1 MTTPSIP
8 ANKYTDSSLI
18 FHVDYLKATFNDFA
32 RTNLYKV
39 EFIFD
44 KATVVPEFLK
54 LELLAKSVNMPDFN
68 IGTKEIKRMGQ
79 RLYLPATQNYGDI
92 QMVFV
97 CDDNYTQKKMLHNW
111 LFQLVYNTDENT
123 FPTSS
128 NFGKFVTR
136 ILQLDNKFNIIF
148 GIEFV
153 FCWPTSLGELQLSQE
168 SDAQISEFPVTF
180 KFSTYKVMDI
190 T

>member
-1 MTTPSIP
+1 MSKPSIP
-8 ANKYTDSSLI
+8 QTKYVDSSLI

-44 KATVVPEFLK
+44 KGTDVENFLK
-54 LELLAKSVNMPDFN
+54 LELMAKTVNMPDFN

-97 CDDNYTQKKMLHNW
+97 CDDNYVQKKMLHNW
-111 LFQLVYNTDENT
+111 LFKLIYNTDENT
-123 FPTSS
+123 FLTSS
-128 NFGKFVTR
+128 NYGKFTTR
-136 ILQLDNKFNIIF
+136 ILQLDNKYNIIF
-148 GIEFV
+148 GIELG

-180 KFSTYKVMDI
+180 KFSTYTVLDI

>member
-1 MTTPSIP
+1 MSIP
-8 ANKYTDSSLI
+8 SVEKTKYTNQSEI
-18 FHVDYLKATFNDFA
+18 FHVDYLKSTFRDFA

-39 EFIFD
+39 EFSLNNVSN
-44 KATVVPEFLK
+44 TPEFLK
-54 LELLAKSVNMPDFN
+54 TELLAKSVNMPDFN
-68 IGTKEIKRMGQ
+68 IGVKHIARMGQ
-79 RLYLPATQNYGDI
+79 HLYLPATQNYGDI
-92 QMVFV
+92 QMVFI

-111 LFQLVYNTDENT
+111 LFKLVYNTDENT

-128 NFGKFVTR
+128 NFGKFTTR
-136 ILQLDNKFNIIF
+136 ILQLDNKYNIIF
-148 GIEFV
+148 GIEFG

-180 KFSTYKVMDI
+180 KFSTYTVMDI